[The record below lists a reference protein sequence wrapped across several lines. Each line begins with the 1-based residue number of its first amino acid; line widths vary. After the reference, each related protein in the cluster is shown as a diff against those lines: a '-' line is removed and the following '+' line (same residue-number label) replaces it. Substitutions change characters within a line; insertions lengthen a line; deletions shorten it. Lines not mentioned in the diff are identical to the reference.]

1 MAAANIHEKYFK
13 INTLL
18 SSHPLKTSKVYCVK
32 VIYVTKNIS
41 QGWNGTFKNN
51 PQPGGTFV
59 WTVSGTDYKGNK
71 IIRNGTVVLIR

>member
-1 MAAANIHEKYFK
+1 MAKFE
-13 INTLL
+13 LL
-18 SSHPLKTSKVYCVK
+18 TIYDRYGK

>member
-32 VIYVTKNIS
+32 VIYVTKPLNIFS
-41 QGWNGTFKNN
+41 LKSTPPK
-51 PQPGGTFV
+51 V
-59 WTVSGTDYKGNK
+59 KCK
-71 IIRNGTVVLIR
+71 

>member
-1 MAAANIHEKYFK
+1 MTKFE
-13 INTLL
+13 LL
-18 SSHPLKTSKVYCVK
+18 TIYDRYGK
-32 VIYVTKNIS
+32 VIYTTKNIT